1 MKCKI
6 LLTIDNV
13 SFYTTAS
20 AIKNGVGQS
29 ESINDAARAVYKE
42 LMGYRKGESN
52 ILRKSIGCGGTGY
65 FGHNAQIN
73 LV

>member
-1 MKCKI
+1 MKL

-20 AIKNGVGQS
+20 AIKKGIGQS
-29 ESINDAARAVYKE
+29 ESVNNAARSVYKE
-42 LMGYRKGESN
+42 LMDYRKVKNGVIGN
-52 ILRKSIGCGGTGY
+52 TLGCGGTGY
-65 FGHNAQIN
+65 FGHQAQIN